1 MDFYTRFTNHFRGE
15 KDAIKE
21 RLKVYVP
28 LLAPI
33 MARYPDAQV
42 VDLGSGRG
50 EWLELMQ
57 ENGWPA
63 KGIDTNESMASACNE
78 SGLNVEVNDAL
89 TALQQTETN
98 TLAAVTGFHI
108 AEHIPFD
115 SLVTLIQ
122 EVHRALLPG
131 GVLILETPN
140 PENLTVGLW
149 SFYLD
154 PTHLHPLPPPLLHFV
169 ATDSG
174 YAKANILRLNGPTPP
189 DDNAPLRHY
198 LDWVV
203 SAYPDYALIA
213 HKQTDDES
221 APWFDYL
228 EKLTEAQQGSLETL
242 ARKIE
247 EQTEQLNHFTQQLEE
262 SQAENEKNQAEND
275 KSQAKYQQTI
285 EKLQQEKQLLEQHN
299 GHLEHQLITVLHS
312 RSWRITLPLRHVM
325 GWQREFS
332 QSSGKWLCRLAQ
344 IPWLKRLALKLLDH
358 FPGLK
363 VRILKRMAAGDGLF
377 SRAGQ
382 FREEDF
388 QNLDEDVAAA
398 VRSEALALRDAPL
411 AENATVPKGIRL
423 EGHINGSYSLAAVNR
438 HLLTRLQDSKQ
449 SPALWL
455 APHEGSPE
463 SSVRSTPGGADEVA
477 RLNALTNPAEWQA
490 LAQQQRIALY
500 HHYPLIQPDPQHGL
514 PIALFF
520 WEESWVPDDMVAILN
535 KHYAGIIVTAWFV
548 KKVLMDSGCTL
559 PIHVIA
565 LPLLANPYAQESSAK
580 DLKRV
585 HQHQAVNL
593 LHVSSAFPRKGVD
606 VLLQAFEQLAAA
618 DDTLTLTL
626 KTFPNPHNQ
635 VDGWVEQYVSEHHR
649 ERLRVIIEDYDAAQM
664 AALYQAAD
672 IVVLPTRGEGLNM
685 PAIEAAE
692 FSRALVVT
700 GYGAHTDFTP
710 IQHSGWVNY
719 CFDHAQSHF
728 SAGQAVWVEPSVQSL
743 VEQVQ
748 QQIQQLRQHGEGA
761 TEAVGKLHDTIQAR
775 FFSPAA
781 VDSVLA
787 ALARLQANA
796 KTDVPSIS
804 LSLYSSWDEP
814 CGIAQYSAHLIE
826 ALQANDA
833 SLSVSISAPQFNNGQ
848 HPGELKSAAEKGPIE
863 KGPIEKGPEEKS
875 PVEVNRNWRRGQSP
889 ALSAATGNVVWLQHH
904 FAFYE
909 LDRAL
914 ERQVEQ
920 CRRQGKRVY
929 ITLHTTRPVID
940 FDAARR
946 HAVAATLAA
955 FDRVFVHTLDDLN
968 YLKRIGLTDNVT
980 QLPQGVDI
988 YQDAQ
993 TFISDQAP
1001 IIGSFGFLLPHKGV
1015 HTLIE
1020 AFAALRK
1027 KQVLPEAA
1035 TLRLITSVRD
1045 EPSSQEELARC
1056 QRTAQRLGIEN
1067 QVEWVTDFL
1076 PLEEAQRHLSE
1087 CSVVVLPYQYTQE
1100 SSSAAVRT
1108 AVAACPNVLTT
1119 PAPIFDEV
1127 KDTVWQTRGFDE
1139 LDIAE
1144 GITRVLNAP
1153 ESQREKYH
1161 QAREQWLA
1169 QRSWPALAKRYQGL
1183 IGAALVDQTLCQKP
1197 DINHVDTQ
1205 G

>member
-15 KDAIKE
+15 KDAIKT
-21 RLKVYVP
+21 RLEVYVP

-33 MARYPDAQV
+33 MARYPEALV

-63 KGIDTNESMASACNE
+63 KGIDTNESMAQACND
-78 SGLNVEVNDAL
+78 SGLRVDVNDAL

-98 TLAAVTGFHI
+98 SLAAVTGFHI

-189 DDNAPLRHY
+189 EDNAPLRHY

-213 HKQTDDES
+213 HKHTDDAS

-242 ARKIE
+242 ASKIDQ
-247 EQTEQLNHFTQQLEE
+247 QTDQLAHYAEQLEE
-262 SQAENEKNQAEND
+262 SQSEIAQHQAESA
-275 KSQAKYQQTI
+275 KSQTQYQQTI
-285 EKLQQEKQLLEQHN
+285 EKLQQEKHLLEQHN

-312 RSWRITLPLRHVM
+312 RSWRMTLPLRYVM
-325 GWQREFS
+325 GWQRDFS
-332 QSSGKWLCRLAQ
+332 QASGKWLCRLSQ
-344 IPWLKRLALKLLDH
+344 IPWLKRLALKILNH
-358 FPGLK
+358 FPALK
-363 VRILKRMAAGDGLF
+363 VRVLKRMAAGEGLF

-388 QNLDEDVAAA
+388 QNLDADITAT
-398 VRSEALALRDAPL
+398 VRREALILRDTPLDKDTPAPK
-411 AENATVPKGIRL
+411 AIRL

-438 HLLTRLQDSKQ
+438 HLLTRLRNSENA
-449 SPALWL
+449 PVLWL
-455 APHEGSPE
+455 APHESSPE
-463 SSVRSTPGGADEVA
+463 PSVSSTPGGDEEVA
-477 RLNALTNPAEWQA
+477 RLNALTDANEWQA
-490 LAQQQRIALY
+490 VTEQQRVALY
-500 HHYPLIQPDPQHGL
+500 HHYPLIEPDPQHGL

-520 WEESWVPDDMVAILN
+520 WEESWVPEAMVAKLN
-535 KHYAGIIVTAWFV
+535 EHYAGVIVTAWFV

-559 PIHVIA
+559 PIHVVA
-565 LPLLANPYAQESSAK
+565 LPLVANPQAAQSNAN
-580 DLKRV
+580 DLARV
-585 HQHQAVNL
+585 AQRQTVNL

-606 VLLQAFEQLAAA
+606 VLLQAFEQLAALEPA
-618 DDTLTLTL
+618 LTLTV

-635 VDGWVEQYVSEHHR
+635 VDGWVEQYVSAKYR
-649 ERLRVIIEDYDAAQM
+649 DRLRVIIEDFDAAQM
-664 AALYQAAD
+664 AALYQEAD

-685 PAIEAAE
+685 PAIEAGE

-710 IQHSGWVNY
+710 GQYSGWVNY

-728 SAGQAVWVEPSVQSL
+728 SAGQAVWVEPSVQNL

-748 QQIQQLRQHGEGA
+748 QQVHQLRQPGESA
-761 TEAVGKLHDTIQAR
+761 TNSVSSLHDAIQSR
-775 FFSPAA
+775 FFSTTA
-781 VDSVLA
+781 VDSIMA
-787 ALARLQANA
+787 ALARLQASA
-796 KTDVPSIS
+796 KPDVPPIS
-804 LSLYSSWDEP
+804 LALYTSWGEP
-814 CGIAQYSAHLIE
+814 CGIAQYSAHLVD
-826 ALQANDA
+826 ALQTLDPA
-833 SLSVSISAPQFNNGQ
+833 LSVSIHAPQFSKTQ
-848 HPGELKSAAEKGPIE
+848 RSPSGE
-863 KGPIEKGPEEKS
+863 PES
-875 PVEVNRNWRRGQSP
+875 HLDVSRNWQRGQSP
-889 ALSAATGNVVWLQHH
+889 ELVHAAGNVVWLQHH

-909 LDRAL
+909 LDRDL
-914 ERQVEQ
+914 QRQIEQ
-920 CRRQGKRVY
+920 CRGQGKRVY

-940 FDAARR
+940 FDTTRR
-946 HAVAATLAA
+946 HTVAATLAA

-980 QLPQGVDI
+980 QLPQGVDSCQSEPALI
-988 YQDAQ
+988 N
-993 TFISDQAP
+993 SQAP

-1015 HTLIE
+1015 NTLIE

-1027 KQVLPEAA
+1027 KQELPEAA
-1035 TLRLITSVRD
+1035 TLRLITAVRD

-1056 QRTAQRLGIEN
+1056 QRTARRLGVEHSIE
-1067 QVEWVTDFL
+1067 WFTDFL
-1076 PLEEAQRHLSE
+1076 PLAEAQRHLAE
-1087 CSVVVLPYQYTQE
+1087 CSTVVLPYQYTQE

-1108 AVAACPNVLTT
+1108 AVAACPNILTT

-1127 KDTVWQTRGFDE
+1127 KDIVWQTRGFDSH
-1139 LDIAE
+1139 DIAD
-1144 GITRVLNAP
+1144 GINRVMNAP
-1153 ESQREKYH
+1153 ALQREDYH
-1161 QAREQWLA
+1161 QAREQWLM
-1169 QRSWPALAKRYQGL
+1169 QRSWPALAKCYHGL
-1183 IGAALVDQTLCQKP
+1183 IGAALVDQTLNLKQ
-1197 DINHVDTQ
+1197 VDTQ
-1205 G
+1205 S

>member
-15 KDAIKE
+15 KDAIKD
-21 RLKVYVP
+21 RLTVYVP

-33 MARYPDAQV
+33 MARYPEALV

-63 KGIDTNESMASACNE
+63 KGIDTNESMAKACNE
-78 SGLNVEVNDAL
+78 SGLHVEVNDAL
-89 TALQQTETN
+89 TALQQTKTN

-122 EVHRALLPG
+122 EVHRALVPG

-174 YAKANILRLNGPTPP
+174 YAKANILRLNGPKPP
-189 DDNAPLRHY
+189 EENAPLRYY

-213 HKQTDDES
+213 HKQADEAS

-228 EKLTEAQQGSLETL
+228 DKLTESQQGTLETL
-242 ARKIE
+242 AAKIE
-247 EQTEQLNHFTQQLEE
+247 EQTGQLAQCDHQLKVALQER
-262 SQAENEKNQAEND
+262 QH
-275 KSQAKYQQTI
+275 YLQQT
-285 EKLQQEKQLLEQHN
+285 EQLQQEVSSIYN
-299 GHLEHQLITVLHS
+299 S
-312 RSWRITLPLRHVM
+312 RSWRVTKPLRSLMHY
-325 GWQREFS
+325 QRQTAGF
-332 QSSGKWLCRLAQ
+332 SGKLLCRLAQ
-344 IPWLKRLALKLLDH
+344 IPWLKRLALKVLNR
-358 FPGLK
+358 FPALK
-363 VRILKRMAAGDGLF
+363 VRILKRMAARDGLF

-382 FREEDF
+382 FREADF
-388 QNLDEDVAAA
+388 QNLDADVTAT
-398 VRSEALALRDAPL
+398 VRNEALTLRDAPL
-411 AENATVPKGIRL
+411 AASVVAPKGIRL

-438 HLLTRLQDSKQ
+438 HLLTRLMVSEQ
-449 SPALWL
+449 PPVLWL

-463 SSVRSTPGGADEVA
+463 PSVRNTPGGAAEVA
-477 RLNALTNPAEWQA
+477 QLNALTDSADWQA
-490 LAQQQRIALY
+490 VAAQQRIALY
-500 HHYPLIQPDPQHGL
+500 HHYPLIEPEPSHGL

-520 WEESWVPDDMVAILN
+520 WEESWVPEEMIATLN
-535 KHYAGIIVTAWFV
+535 EHYAGVIVTAWFV
-548 KKVLMDSGCTL
+548 KKVLMDSGCAM

-565 LPLLANPYAQESSAK
+565 LPLVENSYAQANSAN
-580 DLKRV
+580 DLLRV
-585 HQHQAVNL
+585 SQQQSVNL

-618 DDTLTLTL
+618 DPALTLTL

-635 VDGWVEQYVSEHHR
+635 VEGWVEQYVSAKYR
-649 ERLRVIIEDYDAAQM
+649 ERLHIIIEDYDAEQM
-664 AALYQAAD
+664 ATLYQMAD

-685 PAIEAAE
+685 PAIEAGE

-700 GYGAHTDFTP
+700 GYGAHTDFIP
-710 IQHSGWVNY
+710 EQHAGWVNY

-728 SAGQAVWVEPSVQSL
+728 SAGQAVWVEPSVASL
-743 VEQVQ
+743 TQQVQ
-748 QQIQQLRQHGEGA
+748 QQVLQLRQRGEGA
-761 TEAVGKLHDTIQAR
+761 TGAVSKLHDAIQKR

-781 VDSVLA
+781 VESVLA
-787 ALARLQANA
+787 ALARLQAWGQ
-796 KTDVPSIS
+796 PSSLPPMS
-804 LSLYSSWDEP
+804 LSLYTSWSEP
-814 CGIAQYSAHLIE
+814 CGIAQYSAHVVD
-826 ALQANDA
+826 ALQAIDA
-833 SLSVSISAPQFNNGQ
+833 ALSVSINAPQFNKGQ
-848 HPGELKSAAEKGPIE
+848 QPSSREQEGSLAVS
-863 KGPIEKGPEEKS
+863 
-875 PVEVNRNWRRGQSP
+875 RNWQRGHSP
-889 ALSAATGNVVWLQHH
+889 TLSETSGNVVWLQHH

-914 ERQVEQ
+914 QQQVEQ

-929 ITLHTTRPVID
+929 ITLHTTRPVVD
-940 FDAARR
+940 FDTTRR
-946 HAVAATLAA
+946 HTATVTLAA

-980 QLPQGVDI
+980 QLPQGVDTCQ
-988 YQDAQ
+988 YVP
-993 TFISDQAP
+993 TLVGNQAP

-1015 HTLIE
+1015 NTLIE

-1027 KQVLPEAA
+1027 QQDLPQEA
-1035 TLRLITSVRD
+1035 TLRLVTSVRD
-1045 EPSSQEELARC
+1045 ESSSQEELARC
-1056 QRTAQRLGIEN
+1056 QRTAQRLGVESQIE
-1067 QVEWVTDFL
+1067 WITDFL
-1076 PLEEAQRHLSE
+1076 PLEEAQRYLAE

-1108 AVAACPNVLTT
+1108 AVAACPNTLTT

-1127 KDTVWQTRGFDE
+1127 KDIVWQAQGFDSH
-1139 LDIAE
+1139 DIAE
-1144 GITRVLNAP
+1144 GIARVLKAP
-1153 ESQREKYH
+1153 ESERNDYH
-1161 QAREQWLA
+1161 QARQDWLDARQWARLGE
-1169 QRSWPALAKRYQGL
+1169 RYHRLMRAGL
-1183 IGAALVDQTLCQKP
+1183 IDLEFFHASQRTVHREAS
-1197 DINHVDTQ
+1197 
-1205 G
+1205 

>member
-33 MARYPDAQV
+33 MARYPEALV

-63 KGIDTNESMASACNE
+63 KGIDTNESMASACNA
-78 SGLNVEVNDAL
+78 SGLHVEVNDAL
-89 TALQQTETN
+89 TALQQIETN

-122 EVHRALLPG
+122 EVHRALKPG

-189 DDNAPLRHY
+189 PENAPLRQY

-203 SAYPDYALIA
+203 SAYPDYALVA
-213 HKQTDDES
+213 HKQADDLS

-228 EKLTEAQQGSLETL
+228 DKLTEAQQGTLETL
-242 ARKIE
+242 AAKIE
-247 EQTEQLNHFTQQLEE
+247 AQTEQLAK
-262 SQAENEKNQAEND
+262 SENQRASALQERQH
-275 KSQAKYQQTI
+275 YLQQT
-285 EKLQQEKQLLEQHN
+285 KRLQQEIDSIYN
-299 GHLEHQLITVLHS
+299 S
-312 RSWRITLPLRHVM
+312 RSWRITKPLRSAMHFHY
-325 GWQREFS
+325 QTA
-332 QSSGKWLCRLAQ
+332 QASGKLLRRLAQ
-344 IPWLKRLALKLLDH
+344 IPWLKRLALKVLDR

-363 VRILKRMAAGDGLF
+363 VRILKRMAASDGLF

-388 QNLDEDVAAA
+388 QNLDADVTAA
-398 VRSEALALRDAPL
+398 VRSEALSLRDAPL
-411 AENATVPKGIRL
+411 GGNADVPKGIRL

-438 HLLTRLQDSKQ
+438 HLLTRLMTSEQ
-449 SPALWL
+449 SPVLWL

-463 SSVRSTPGGADEVA
+463 PSVRSTPGGEAEVA
-477 RLNALTNPAEWQA
+477 QLNALTDPIEWQTVA
-490 LAQQQRIALY
+490 EQQRIALY
-500 HHYPLIQPDPQHGL
+500 HHYPLIEPEPSHGL

-520 WEESWVPDDMVAILN
+520 WEESWVPEEMIATLN
-535 KHYAGIIVTAWFV
+535 EHYAGVIVTAWFV
-548 KKVLMDSGCTL
+548 KKVLMDSGCKL
-559 PIHVIA
+559 PIHVVA
-565 LPLLANPYAQESSAK
+565 LPLVANPHAAQSSAH
-580 DLKRV
+580 DLVRV
-585 HQHQAVNL
+585 AQQQTVNL

-606 VLLQAFEQLAAA
+606 VLLQAFEQLAAV
-618 DDTLTLTL
+618 DPTLTLTV

-635 VDGWVEQYVSEHHR
+635 MEGWVEQYVSAKYR
-649 ERLRVIIEDYDAAQM
+649 ERLHIIIDDYDAAQM

-685 PAIEAAE
+685 PAIEAGE
-692 FSRALVVT
+692 FSRALIVT

-710 IQHSGWVNY
+710 AQHAGWVNY

-728 SAGQAVWVEPSVQSL
+728 SAGQAVWVEPSVASL
-743 VEQVQ
+743 TRQVQ
-748 QQIQQLRQHGEGA
+748 QQIQQLRQQGEGA
-761 TEAVGKLHDTIQAR
+761 TNAVSKFHDAIQQR
-775 FFSPAA
+775 FYSPAA
-781 VDSVLA
+781 VESLLA
-787 ALARLQANA
+787 ALARLQAS
-796 KTDVPSIS
+796 TQPEVPPIS
-804 LSLYSSWDEP
+804 LSLYTSWDEP
-814 CGIAQYSAHLIE
+814 CGIAQYSAHLVE
-826 ALQANDA
+826 ALQATN
-833 SLSVSISAPQFNNGQ
+833 SVLSVSINAPQFSKGQ
-848 HPGELKSAAEKGPIE
+848 RPSSGEQENQL
-863 KGPIEKGPEEKS
+863 
-875 PVEVNRNWRRGQSP
+875 PVSRNWQRSQSP
-889 ALSAATGNVVWLQHH
+889 TLAEAAGNVVWLQHH

-909 LDRAL
+909 LDRDL
-914 ERQVEQ
+914 QYQVEQ

-940 FDAARR
+940 FDTVRR
-946 HAVAATLAA
+946 HTVSATLAA

-980 QLPQGVDI
+980 QLPQGVDAG
-988 YQDAQ
+988 QDASVS
-993 TFISDQAP
+993 INSQAP
-1001 IIGSFGFLLPHKGV
+1001 VIGSFGFLLPHKGV
-1015 HTLIE
+1015 NTLIE
-1020 AFAALRK
+1020 AFALLCK
-1027 KQVLPEAA
+1027 KQSLPKAA
-1035 TLRLITSVRD
+1035 ILRLITSVRD

-1056 QRTAQRLGIEN
+1056 QRTAQRLGVEKQI
-1067 QVEWVTDFL
+1067 EWVTDFL
-1076 PLEEAQRHLSE
+1076 PLEEARQRLAE
-1087 CSVVVLPYQYTQE
+1087 CSAVVLPYQYTQE

-1108 AVAACPNVLTT
+1108 AVAACPNILTT

-1127 KDTVWQTRGFDE
+1127 KNIVWQTRGFDSQ
-1139 LDIAE
+1139 DIAE
-1144 GITRVLNAP
+1144 GITHVLNAS
-1153 ESQREKYH
+1153 ETQRKEYH
-1161 QAREQWLA
+1161 QARHQWLE
-1169 QRSWPALAKRYQGL
+1169 QRSWPALAKRYEGL
-1183 IGAALVDQTLCQKP
+1183 MKAALVDQALCQRHER
-1197 DINHVDTQ
+1197 NQVDTQ

>member
-33 MARYPDAQV
+33 MARYPEALV

-63 KGIDTNESMASACNE
+63 KGIDTNESMASVCNA
-78 SGLNVEVNDAL
+78 SGLHVEVNDAL
-89 TALQQTETN
+89 TALQQIETN

-122 EVHRALLPG
+122 EVHRALIPG
-131 GVLILETPN
+131 GVLIFETPN

-189 DDNAPLRHY
+189 PENAPLRQY

-203 SAYPDYALIA
+203 SAYPDYALVA
-213 HKQTDDES
+213 HKQADDVN

-228 EKLTEAQQGSLETL
+228 DKLTEVQQGTLEIL
-242 ARKIE
+242 AAKIE
-247 EQTEQLNHFTQQLEE
+247 AQTEQLAK
-262 SQAENEKNQAEND
+262 SENQRTSALQERQH
-275 KSQAKYQQTI
+275 YLQQT
-285 EKLQQEKQLLEQHN
+285 KRLQQEIDSIYN
-299 GHLEHQLITVLHS
+299 S
-312 RSWRITLPLRHVM
+312 RSWRITKPLRSAMHFHYQTAQA
-325 GWQREFS
+325 G
-332 QSSGKWLCRLAQ
+332 GKLLRRLAQ
-344 IPWLKRLALKLLDH
+344 IPWLKRLALKVLDRL
-358 FPGLK
+358 PGLK
-363 VRILKRMAAGDGLF
+363 VRILKRMAASDGLF

-388 QNLDEDVAAA
+388 QNLDADVTAV
-398 VRSEALALRDAPL
+398 VRSEALSLRDAPL
-411 AENATVPKGIRL
+411 GGNVDVPKGIRL

-438 HLLTRLQDSKQ
+438 HLLTRLMTSEQ
-449 SPALWL
+449 SLVLWL

-463 SSVRSTPGGADEVA
+463 PSVRSTPGGEAEVA
-477 RLNALTNPAEWQA
+477 QLNALTDPIAWQTLAE
-490 LAQQQRIALY
+490 QQRIALY
-500 HHYPLIQPDPQHGL
+500 HHYPLIEPEPSHGL

-520 WEESWVPDDMVAILN
+520 WEESWVPEEMIVTLN
-535 KHYAGIIVTAWFV
+535 EHYVGVIVTAWFV
-548 KKVLMDSGCTL
+548 KKVLMDSGCAL

-565 LPLLANPYAQESSAK
+565 LPLVANPYARQSSAK
-580 DLKRV
+580 DLERV
-585 HQHQAVNL
+585 SQHQAVNL

-618 DDTLTLTL
+618 DPTLTLTV

-635 VDGWVEQYVSEHHR
+635 VEGWVDQYVSAKYR
-649 ERLRVIIEDYDAAQM
+649 ERLHIITDDYDAAQM
-664 AALYQAAD
+664 AALYQTAD

-685 PAIEAAE
+685 PAIEAGE
-692 FSRALVVT
+692 FSRALIVT

-710 IQHSGWVNY
+710 AQHAGWVNY

-728 SAGQAVWVEPSVQSL
+728 SAGQAVWVEPSVASL
-743 VEQVQ
+743 TQQVQ
-748 QQIQQLRQHGEGA
+748 QQIQQLRQRGEGA
-761 TEAVGKLHDTIQAR
+761 TNAVSKLHEAIQQR
-775 FFSPAA
+775 FYSSGA
-781 VDSVLA
+781 VESLLA
-787 ALARLQANA
+787 ALARLQASA
-796 KTDVPSIS
+796 RPEVPPIS
-804 LSLYSSWDEP
+804 LSLYTSWNEP
-814 CGIAQYSAHLIE
+814 CGIAQYSAHLVE
-826 ALQANDA
+826 ALQATN
-833 SLSVSISAPQFNNGQ
+833 SVLSVSINAPQFGKGQ
-848 HPGELKSAAEKGPIE
+848 QPSSEELEHAQKVS
-863 KGPIEKGPEEKS
+863 
-875 PVEVNRNWRRGQSP
+875 RNWQRNQSP
-889 ALSAATGNVVWLQHH
+889 SLAEAAGNVVWLQHH

-909 LDRAL
+909 LDRDL
-914 ERQVEQ
+914 QHQVEQ

-940 FDAARR
+940 FDNARR
-946 HAVAATLAA
+946 HTVSATLAA

-980 QLPQGVDI
+980 QLPQGVDSG
-988 YQDAQ
+988 QDASVS
-993 TFISDQAP
+993 INSQAP
-1001 IIGSFGFLLPHKGV
+1001 VIGSFGFLLPHKGV
-1015 HTLIE
+1015 NTLIE
-1020 AFAALRK
+1020 AFALLRK
-1027 KQVLPEAA
+1027 KQSLPDAA
-1035 TLRLITSVRD
+1035 ILRLITSVRD

-1056 QRTAQRLGIEN
+1056 QRTAQRLGVEKQI
-1067 QVEWVTDFL
+1067 EWVTDFL
-1076 PLEEAQRHLSE
+1076 PLEEARQRLAE
-1087 CSVVVLPYQYTQE
+1087 CSAVVLPYQYTQE

-1108 AVAACPNVLTT
+1108 AVAACPNILTT

-1127 KDTVWQTRGFDE
+1127 KNIVWQTRGFDSQ
-1139 LDIAE
+1139 DIAE
-1144 GITRVLNAP
+1144 GITHVLSAS
-1153 ESQREKYH
+1153 ETQRKEYH
-1161 QAREQWLA
+1161 QARHQWLE
-1169 QRSWPALAKRYQGL
+1169 QRSWPALAKCYEGL
-1183 IGAALVDQTLCQKP
+1183 MKAALVDQALCQRHKR
-1197 DINHVDTQ
+1197 NQVDTQ

>member
-33 MARYPDAQV
+33 MARYPEALV

-63 KGIDTNESMASACNE
+63 KGIDSNESMASACNA
-78 SGLNVEVNDAL
+78 SGLHVEVNDAL

-122 EVHRALLPG
+122 EVHRALIPG

-169 ATDSG
+169 ATDTG
-174 YAKANILRLNGPTPP
+174 YAKANILRLNGPAAP
-189 DDNAPLRHY
+189 DESAPLREY

-213 HKQTDDES
+213 HKQTDDAS

-228 EKLTEAQQGSLETL
+228 DKLTEAQQGSLETL
-242 ARKIE
+242 ASKID
-247 EQTEQLNHFTQQLEE
+247 EQTEQLAHISQQLEE
-262 SQAENEKNQAEND
+262 SKAEH
-275 KSQAKYQQTI
+275 QQTI
-285 EKLQQEKQLLEQHN
+285 EKLQQEKHLLEQHN
-299 GHLEHQLITVLHS
+299 GHLEHHLISVLNS
-312 RSWRITLPLRHVM
+312 RSWRITLPLRYVM
-325 GWQREFS
+325 GWQR
-332 QSSGKWLCRLAQ
+332 QSSQASGKLLSRLAQ
-344 IPWLKRLALKLLDH
+344 IPWLKRLALKVLNR
-358 FPGLK
+358 FPALK
-363 VRILKRMAAGDGLF
+363 VRILRRMAASDGLF

-388 QNLDEDVAAA
+388 QNLDADVIAA
-398 VRSEALALRDAPL
+398 VRIEAFSLRDAPL
-411 AENATVPKGIRL
+411 AESVAAPKGIRL

-438 HLLTRLQDSKQ
+438 HLLTRLMTSEQ
-449 SPALWL
+449 PPVLWL
-455 APHEGSPE
+455 APHESSPE
-463 SSVRSTPGGADEVA
+463 PSVHSTPGGEAEVA
-477 RLNALTNPAEWQA
+477 QLNALTDPAEWQA
-490 LAQQQRIALY
+490 VAEQQRIALY
-500 HHYPLIQPDPQHGL
+500 HHYPLIEPEPNHGL

-520 WEESWVPDDMVAILN
+520 WEESWVPEEMVATLN
-535 KHYAGIIVTAWFV
+535 KHYAGVIVTAWFV
-548 KKVLMDSGCTL
+548 KKVLMDSGCAV

-565 LPLLANPYAQESSAK
+565 LPLVANPHAQQSSAK
-580 DLKRV
+580 DLVRV
-585 HQHQAVNL
+585 NQYQAVNL

-618 DDTLTLTL
+618 DPTLTLTL

-635 VDGWVEQYVSEHHR
+635 VEGWVEQYVSAKHR
-649 ERLRVIIEDYDAAQM
+649 ERLHIIIEDYDAAQM

-685 PAIEAAE
+685 PAIEAGE

-710 IQHSGWVNY
+710 DQHVGWVNY

-728 SAGQAVWVEPSVQSL
+728 SAGQAIWVEPSVASL
-743 VEQVQ
+743 TQQVQ
-748 QQIQQLRQHGEGA
+748 QQIQQLRQRGEGA
-761 TEAVGKLHDTIQAR
+761 TNAVSKIHDAIQQR

-781 VDSVLA
+781 VESLLA
-787 ALARLQANA
+787 ALARLQASA
-796 KTDVPSIS
+796 QPGLPPIS
-804 LSLYSSWDEP
+804 LSLYTSWNEP
-814 CGIAQYSAHLIE
+814 CGIAQYSAHLVD
-826 ALQANDA
+826 ALQTID
-833 SLSVSISAPQFNNGQ
+833 STMSVSINAPQFSKGQ
-848 HPGELKSAAEKGPIE
+848 RSSSGEQASLL
-863 KGPIEKGPEEKS
+863 
-875 PVEVNRNWRRGQSP
+875 PVSRNWQRSQSP
-889 ALSAATGNVVWLQHH
+889 TLAEAPGNVVWLQHH

-914 ERQVEQ
+914 QHQVEQ

-940 FDAARR
+940 FDTARR
-946 HAVAATLAA
+946 HTVAITLAA

-980 QLPQGVDI
+980 QLPQGVDTCQSTPASI
-988 YQDAQ
+988 D
-993 TFISDQAP
+993 SQAP

-1015 HTLIE
+1015 NTLIE

-1027 KQVLPEAA
+1027 KQVLSEAA
-1035 TLRLITSVRD
+1035 RLRLITSVRD
-1045 EPSSQEELARC
+1045 EASSQEELARC
-1056 QRTAQRLGIEN
+1056 QRTAQRLGVEN
-1067 QVEWVTDFL
+1067 QVEWATDFL
-1076 PLEEAQRHLSE
+1076 PLEEAQRLLAE
-1087 CSVVVLPYQYTQE
+1087 CSTVVLPYQYTQE

-1108 AVAACPNVLTT
+1108 AVAACPNIITT

-1127 KDTVWQTRGFDE
+1127 KNTVWQTRGFDSH
-1139 LDIAE
+1139 DIAE
-1144 GITRVLNAP
+1144 GIARVLNAP
-1153 ESQREKYH
+1153 ESERNDYH
-1161 QAREQWLA
+1161 QARQDWLNARQWARLG
-1169 QRSWPALAKRYQGL
+1169 QRYHQLIQAGL
-1183 IGAALVDQTLCQKP
+1183 IDLTFFNTSQRISHREAS
-1197 DINHVDTQ
+1197 
-1205 G
+1205 

>member
-28 LLAPI
+28 LLEPI
-33 MARYPDAQV
+33 MARYPEALV

-57 ENGWPA
+57 ESGWPA

-78 SGLNVEVNDAL
+78 SGLHVEVNDAL
-89 TALQQTETN
+89 TALQQAETN

-122 EVHRALLPG
+122 EVHRALIPG

-174 YAKANILRLNGPTPP
+174 YAKANILRLNGPAAPE
-189 DDNAPLRHY
+189 DNAPLRHY

-213 HKQTDDES
+213 HKQVDDAS

-228 EKLTEAQQGSLETL
+228 DKLTEAQQGSLETL
-242 ARKIE
+242 ASKIE
-247 EQTEQLNHFTQQLEE
+247 EQTEQLAHYVRQLDE
-262 SQAENEKNQAEND
+262 SQAQKEELLAQHEKTQA
-275 KSQAKYQQTI
+275 QYQQTI
-285 EKLQQEKQLLEQHN
+285 AKLQQEKQLLEVHN
-299 GHLEHQLITVLHS
+299 GHLEHHLISVLHS
-312 RSWRITLPLRHVM
+312 RSWRITLPLRYVM
-325 GWQREFS
+325 GWQR
-332 QSSGKWLCRLAQ
+332 QSSQASGKMLSRLAQ
-344 IPWLKRLALKLLDH
+344 IPWLKRLALKVLNR
-358 FPGLK
+358 FPALK
-363 VRILKRMAAGDGLF
+363 VRILRRMAASDGLF

-388 QNLDEDVAAA
+388 QNLDADVIAA
-398 VRSEALALRDAPL
+398 VRNEAFTLRDAPL
-411 AENATVPKGIRL
+411 AESVSAPKGIRL

-438 HLLTRLQDSKQ
+438 HLLTRLMTSEQ
-449 SPALWL
+449 PPVLWL

-463 SSVRSTPGGADEVA
+463 PSVRSTPGGEAEVA
-477 RLNALTNPAEWQA
+477 QLNALTDPTEWQA
-490 LAQQQRIALY
+490 VAEQQRIALY
-500 HHYPLIQPDPQHGL
+500 HHYPLIKPEPSHGL

-520 WEESWVPDDMVAILN
+520 WEESWVPEEMIATLN
-535 KHYAGIIVTAWFV
+535 EHYAGVIVTAWFV
-548 KKVLMDSGCTL
+548 KKVLMDSGCAL

-565 LPLLANPYAQESSAK
+565 LPLVANPHAQQSSAK
-580 DLKRV
+580 DLVRV
-585 HQHQAVNL
+585 NQHQAVNL

-618 DDTLTLTL
+618 DPTLTLTV

-635 VDGWVEQYVSEHHR
+635 VEGWVEQYVSAKYR
-649 ERLRVIIEDYDAAQM
+649 ERLHIIIDDYDAAQM
-664 AALYQAAD
+664 AALYQSAD

-685 PAIEAAE
+685 PAIEAGE

-710 IQHSGWVNY
+710 AQHAGWVNY

-728 SAGQAVWVEPSVQSL
+728 SAGQAVWVEPSVASL
-743 VEQVQ
+743 TQQVQ
-748 QQIQQLRQHGEGA
+748 QQIQQLRQRGEGA
-761 TEAVGKLHDTIQAR
+761 TNAVSKLHDAIQQR

-781 VDSVLA
+781 VESLLA
-787 ALARLQANA
+787 ALARLQASGQPDLPPI
-796 KTDVPSIS
+796 T
-804 LSLYSSWDEP
+804 LSLYTSWNEP
-814 CGIAQYSAHLIE
+814 CGIAQYSAHLVD
-826 ALQANDA
+826 ALQTIDA
-833 SLSVSISAPQFNNGQ
+833 KMSVSINAPQFSKGQ
-848 HPGELKSAAEKGPIE
+848 RPSSDEQESQL
-863 KGPIEKGPEEKS
+863 
-875 PVEVNRNWRRGQSP
+875 PVSRNWQRSQSP
-889 ALSAATGNVVWLQHH
+889 TLAEAPGNVVWLQHH

-914 ERQVEQ
+914 QHQVEQ

-940 FDAARR
+940 FDTARR
-946 HAVAATLAA
+946 HTVSATLAA

-980 QLPQGVDI
+980 QLPQGVDTCQNAPASI
-988 YQDAQ
+988 H
-993 TFISDQAP
+993 SQAP

-1027 KQVLPEAA
+1027 RQVLSEAA
-1035 TLRLITSVRD
+1035 TLRLITAVRD

-1056 QRTAQRLGIEN
+1056 QRTAQRLGIES

-1076 PLEEAQRHLSE
+1076 PLEEAQRLLAE
-1087 CSVVVLPYQYTQE
+1087 CSTVVLPYQYTQE

-1108 AVAACPNVLTT
+1108 AVAACPNILTT

-1127 KDTVWQTRGFDE
+1127 KDTVWQTRGFDSH
-1139 LDIAE
+1139 DIAE
-1144 GITRVLNAP
+1144 GISRVLNASGS
-1153 ESQREKYH
+1153 ELNDYH
-1161 QAREQWLA
+1161 QARQDWLDARQWSRLG
-1169 QRSWPALAKRYQGL
+1169 QRYHQLIQAGL
-1183 IGAALVDQTLCQKP
+1183 IDLTFFNASKRISHRETS
-1197 DINHVDTQ
+1197 
-1205 G
+1205 